1 MSEEKY
7 EVTKKT
13 ILKMVEKCPEAEE
26 ALKAGF
32 PQAFEKKKTFDL
44 LKLKDS
50 GFIFTMEEALA
61 AGFNDKYFL
70 KVRSGGKYGGIAFY
84 LEEGYLK
91 WELKRDGHGSLCL
104 TVAWK
109 DK

>member
-7 EVTKKT
+7 EVTKEA
-13 ILKMVEKCPEAEE
+13 ILKMAKKCPEAKE

-32 PQAFEKKKTFDL
+32 PKAFGEKKTFDL
-44 LKLKDS
+44 LKLKHS
-50 GFIFTMEEALA
+50 GLIFTMEEALA

-104 TVAWK
+104 TVEPK
-109 DK
+109 N